1 MDEATSALDSE
12 AEQAI
17 QESMKNLMKGKTALI
32 IAHRLSTISS
42 LDRLIVMDDGK
53 IVEEG
58 THKELLEKNGRYAR
72 LWKMQSDGF
81 M

>member
-1 MDEATSALDSE
+1 
-12 AEQAI
+12 
-17 QESMKNLMKGKTALI
+17 MKNLMKGKTALI